1 MYEIL
6 SGKATAKPKANK
18 KAPAVAQV
26 RLGLTSPLPKSRRVR
41 FSAHFSSA
49 PVCLTPSPLLAASR
63 EKASPGERAESR
75 GDQETFSGV
84 HLESRRE
91 PGAPE

>member
-18 KAPAVAQV
+18 KPPAVVQV
-26 RLGLTSPLPKSRRVR
+26 RLAPRLASPEKPSHVKFRAFLLP
-41 FSAHFSSA
+41 
-49 PVCLTPSPLLAASR
+49 PVCLTPSLSSAASR
-63 EKASPGERAESR
+63 EKASHGELAESR
-75 GDQETFSGV
+75 GDQETLPGV

-91 PGAPE
+91 PGAP